1 MHPTL
6 EKASAVPTSPPFRI
20 DYVWLRIGK
29 YRINLTRVDAYVQD
43 GCRVSLS
50 VSGQPIEF
58 VMEDHRQTK
67 AIVEALDAH
76 FHSVGASI
84 EHAKER
90 RQSR

>member
-6 EKASAVPTSPPFRI
+6 EKASAVPTPPPFRI
-20 DYVWLRIGK
+20 DYVWLRVGE
-29 YRINLTRVDAYVQD
+29 YVQD

-58 VMEDHRQTK
+58 VMEDPRQTK